1 MRDLPGLPGS
11 LAASIIKSGD
21 GSAGSTLISMAL
33 MRSMTGVQDL
43 LVLLQDQVDVL
54 RRQQPLQG

>member
-11 LAASIIKSGD
+11 LAASIIKSVD
-21 GSAGSTLISMAL
+21 GSAGGTLISVAL

-43 LVLLQDQVDVL
+43 LVLLQDQVDML
-54 RRQQPLQG
+54 RRQQPFQG